1 MDDVLLA
8 VESSDALVAR
18 LVAFCDRHDVEQKYQ
33 AFYRRHA
40 EQFFGVDTDDDEEK
54 SHAVHLLF
62 QEYEQLFEEII
73 QDFLDAEELSGEA
86 FFKHCRRLLQSPR
99 YEDASTNL
107 RIVLSA
113 LDFHAFCNLMA
124 QEAIQTQQ
132 ALKAA
137 EDMGL

>member
-18 LVAFCDRHDVEQKYQ
+18 FVVFCDQHDVEQKYQ

-40 EQFFGVDTDDDEEK
+40 EQFFGVDVDDDEK
-54 SHAVHLLF
+54 SHAVHQLF
-62 QEYEQLFEEII
+62 EEYEQLFEEIV
-73 QDFLDAEELSGEA
+73 QAFLDAEELSGHA
-86 FFKHCRRLLQSPR
+86 FFSHCRQLLQSPR
-99 YEDASTNL
+99 HEDAAANL
-107 RIVLSA
+107 RILLSA
-113 LDFHAFCNLMA
+113 IDFDVFCVLMT